1 MAMIFDDLV
10 GLWVSRAANAAF
22 ADGYDVAQARG
33 EVAKQGQRT
42 DILPEK
48 KKVPTPAD
56 LGLSLKTVLYG
67 G

>member
-1 MAMIFDDLV
+1 MAMISDDLV
-10 GLWVSRAANAAF
+10 GLWVRRAANTAF
-22 ADGYDVAQARG
+22 ADGYDVA